1 MATLNR
7 DLPIPLYHQL
17 KTLILQEIEAGT
29 WKPDQQLP
37 TEEQLSVRFR
47 VSKITVR
54 QALRE
59 LSNLGW
65 VRREQGRGTFVQK
78 PALEE
83 GPRKLTSFT
92 AEMREHGLVATS
104 QVLDKAVIAA
114 PADVA
119 AKLGIMTTD
128 RVFRLRRLRL
138 ADGVPLGVQTAY
150 LPMAMLPG
158 IDDVQFTDLSLYG
171 LLESRY
177 DLHPVAAKET
187 LIAVVV
193 DSEEAN
199 LLRVPPGSPALA
211 AERITF
217 LPQGQPLEYAQS
229 IMRGDRYKVVLDL
242 TKLP

>member
-17 KTLILQEIEAGT
+17 KTLILQEIEAGQ

-37 TEEQLSVRFR
+37 TEEQLSARFR

-59 LSNLGW
+59 LANLGW

-92 AEMREHGLVATS
+92 AEMREHGLAATS
-104 QVLDKAVIAA
+104 QVLEKAVIPA
-114 PADVA
+114 PGDVA
-119 AKLGIMTTD
+119 AKLGIAAGD

-138 ADGVPLGVQTAY
+138 ADGVPLGVQTAF
-150 LPMAMLPG
+150 LPLAMLPG
-158 IDDVQFTDLSLYG
+158 IEDIPFTDVSLYD

-177 DLHPVAAKET
+177 DLHPIAAKET

-193 DSEEAN
+193 NNDDAT
-199 LLRVPPGSPALA
+199 LLRVAPGSPALA

-217 LPQGQPLEYAQS
+217 LSHGQPLEYAQS

>member
-37 TEEQLSVRFR
+37 TEEQLSARFR

-92 AEMREHGLVATS
+92 TEMREHGLVATS
-104 QVLDKAVIAA
+104 QVLDKGVIAA

-193 DSEEAN
+193 DNEEAN